1 MVHAKAGGCACLSKI
16 DAVPTKSDCHST
28 ISTHESKV
36 SRCSCCFDCHLKSGC
51 SFFRP
56 RNVFFQTARLV
67 HFVFGRSMSFFRPAA
82 FLQPRNDAWT
92 KTQSFF
98 QPLYTILSCL
108 FLGLETSCSEPG
120 FFWNPERS
128 FSFLDLQGLFST
140 SVGETGIHKARR
152 KANCKPGI

>member
-1 MVHAKAGGCACLSKI
+1 MQKAGGCACLSKI

-108 FLGLETSCSEPG
+108 FPRPRNILQRTRIFLEPREI
-120 FFWNPERS
+120 FFFSGPPRS
-128 FSFLDLQGLFST
+128 FFDICRRDGHTQG
-140 SVGETGIHKARR
+140 RR